1 MTGTSLFVVQAR
13 KSHGTATYNCPTA
26 EWALRK
32 LGDFQAAGH
41 DSVSIVGPGG
51 QTLTEAELRA
61 MVADSGAAAHKADRV
76 TADLKS

>member
-1 MTGTSLFVVQAR
+1 MRAR

-41 DSVSIVGPGG
+41 DSISIVGPDG
-51 QTLTEAELRA
+51 QSLTEAELRA
-61 MVADSGAAAHKADRV
+61 MIDGPEAAAHKADRV